1 MAPLQIRHRSARHR
15 VPPDRTPRLRLKPK
29 ADSTGYL
36 DGAWWPRSGKLVAEL
51 PDLLAVLSVRLG
63 TVQRV
68 VYDRASWSHVPRQLI
83 LGDRAIR
90 LDAYP
95 FELGNTMYVYGS
107 AGHVIVLRV
116 ITANTDRDVAHTA
129 LMTMV
134 ARDPATPPAP
144 RLATRSTE

>member
-1 MAPLQIRHRSARHR
+1 M
-15 VPPDRTPRLRLKPK
+15 RLKPK

-36 DGAWWPRSGKLVAEL
+36 DGAWWPRSGKLTAEL

-68 VYDRASWSHVPRQLI
+68 VYDRASWSHVPRQLM
-83 LGDRAIR
+83 LGDRTVP
-90 LDAYP
+90 LDAYS

-116 ITANTDRDVAHTA
+116 ITANTDRDTAHSA

-134 ARDPATPPAP
+134 ARDPAAPPVAQPVP
-144 RLATRSTE
+144 RVATRSTE